1 MKQNNKYIMKAYK
14 TENKSAK
21 FYLDFMLRKK
31 VSPSQQQLSNNT
43 NITNVGAKQ
52 TPDSLWAAL

>member
-31 VSPSQQQLSNNT
+31 VSPSQ
-43 NITNVGAKQ
+43 
-52 TPDSLWAAL
+52 

>member
-1 MKQNNKYIMKAYK
+1 MKQNNKSTMKAYK

-31 VSPSQQQLSNNT
+31 VSPSQWQLSNNT
-43 NITNVGAKQ
+43 NITNVGAKKA
-52 TPDSLWAAL
+52 PDSL